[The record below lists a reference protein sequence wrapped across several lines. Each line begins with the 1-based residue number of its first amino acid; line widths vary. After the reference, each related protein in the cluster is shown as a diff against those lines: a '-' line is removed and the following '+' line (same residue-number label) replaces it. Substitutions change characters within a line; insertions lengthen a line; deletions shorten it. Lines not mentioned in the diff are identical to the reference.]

1 MLLGKTPEDDRPS
14 FRGRRIEY
22 ASQTLSNSF
31 QGTDMPSDSPGD
43 LGNAS
48 DQRLESTLGLLERA
62 RQGDTSA
69 MDLLCRRYLPRL
81 KRWASGRLPREA
93 RGLLETDDVVQDV
106 LVKTVRRVEAFEP
119 REGSSYLGFHA
130 YLRTALLNRIRDAAR
145 SARRLPEVVDL
156 DDQFPHDAGMLP
168 IESAISR
175 EASDQYEA
183 ALARLKP
190 QEREAVIM
198 RLELGLSYEDIGDV
212 LGKPTVN
219 AARMTVVRALER
231 LIRDMSVLDEPHS

>member
-1 MLLGKTPEDDRPS
+1 M
-14 FRGRRIEY
+14 
-22 ASQTLSNSF
+22 ASN
-31 QGTDMPSDSPGD
+31 PPGD
-43 LGNAS
+43 LGHAS

-62 RQGDTSA
+62 RQGDATA

-106 LVKTVRRVEAFEP
+106 LVKTVRRVESFEP
-119 REGSSYLGFHA
+119 RQGTSYLGFHS

-145 SARRLPEVVDL
+145 STKRLPELVDL
-156 DDQFPHDAGMLP
+156 ADQSPQDPGLLP

-183 ALARLKP
+183 ALGRLKP

-212 LGKPTVN
+212 LGKSTVN

-231 LIRDMSVLDEPHS
+231 LIRDMSVMDEPRS